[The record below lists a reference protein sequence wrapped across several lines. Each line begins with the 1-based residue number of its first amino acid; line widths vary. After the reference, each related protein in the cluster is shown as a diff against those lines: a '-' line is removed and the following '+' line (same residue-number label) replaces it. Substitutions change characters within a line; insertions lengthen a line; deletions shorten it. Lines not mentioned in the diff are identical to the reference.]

1 MNDECCIKTDPFS
14 HKLNEELYNFTIF
27 EIVTFPTD
35 PSQHQCGFTGKSRS
49 GLRYNLWTNANFL
62 RGLREIVYLKV
73 NLHFLCFVIIAAQ
86 TNPLIVTQTGFK
98 IQRAL

>member
-14 HKLNEELYNFTIF
+14 HNLNEELFNFTISQV
-27 EIVTFPTD
+27 VTFPTD

-49 GLRYNLWTNANFL
+49 GLAMTSGPMRTFL
-62 RGLREIVYLKV
+62 LGLSEIVYLKV

-86 TNPLIVTQTGFK
+86 TNPLIVTQIGFK